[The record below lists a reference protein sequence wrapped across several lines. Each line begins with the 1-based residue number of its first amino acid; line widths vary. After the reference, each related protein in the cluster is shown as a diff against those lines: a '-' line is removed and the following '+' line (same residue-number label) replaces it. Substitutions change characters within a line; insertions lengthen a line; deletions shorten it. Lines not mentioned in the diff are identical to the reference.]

1 MKILMVNKFHYRKG
15 GSETY
20 YFSLRRR
27 LEEDGHT
34 VVDFSMQD
42 ERNFPSP
49 YADYFV
55 RPSDYA
61 NAASAG
67 EKLRMAA
74 NIVYSTEAKRK
85 FEALVQ
91 KERPDLVHLHVFQHQ
106 LSPSILD
113 VCKKYDLPT
122 VYTAHDLKMVCLNY
136 KMMHHGRLCEDCR
149 DGRYF
154 HCVRNRCVKDSALKS
169 GINYAEGVLH
179 RARRSYDAIDFVLTP
194 SRFYRDK
201 LVEFGV
207 AADRVVH
214 IPNFLDGETPT
225 VNVSP
230 YGRGYYL
237 YFGRL
242 VEEKGV
248 GTLINAFE
256 NTALPLVIVGTGPLE
271 DSARAAASE
280 CGNITL
286 AGFRTGQELTDIVG
300 NAKAVLLPSEWY
312 ENGPYSAIEA
322 LRLSRPL
329 IGADIGGIP
338 ELIDGNGFLF
348 PPRDVSALRRAV
360 EAVEALGPSE
370 YEALERRSSALFDAS
385 YRWERHAQALYAVY
399 RKATE
404 KHGKA
409 ISV

>member
-1 MKILMVNKFHYRKG
+1 MKILMVNKFHYSKG

-27 LEEDGHT
+27 LERDGHT

-49 YADYFV
+49 YAEYFV

-61 NAASAG
+61 SAASLPD
-67 EKLRMAA
+67 KLRMAA

-85 FEALVQ
+85 FEALVE
-91 KERPDLVHLHVFQHQ
+91 KEQPDLVHLHVFQHQ

-154 HCVRNRCVKDSALKS
+154 HCVRNKCVKASALKS
-169 GINYAEGVLH
+169 GICYAEGVLH
-179 RARRSYDAIDFVLTP
+179 RARRSYDAVDFVLAP

-207 AADRVVH
+207 AAERVVH
-214 IPNFLDGETPT
+214 LPNFLDGEEPT
-225 VNVSP
+225 VNTSP
-230 YGRGYYL
+230 FGKGYYL
-237 YFGRL
+237 YLGRL
-242 VEEKGV
+242 SEEKGV
-248 GTLINAFE
+248 GTLLEAFE
-256 NTALPLVIVGTGPLE
+256 GTALPLVIVGTGPLE
-271 DSARAAASE
+271 DSVRAAVASKQLD
-280 CGNITL
+280 NITL

-300 NAKAVLLPSEWY
+300 NARAVILPSEWY
-312 ENGPYSAIEA
+312 ENGPYAAIEA

-348 PPRDVSALRRAV
+348 PPKDSSALRGAV
-360 EAVEALGPSE
+360 ETAEALDPSA
-370 YEALERRSSALFDAS
+370 YEAMERRSHALFDAS
-385 YRWERHAQALYAVY
+385 YRWETHAETLYAVY
-399 RKATE
+399 REAMNR
-404 KHGKA
+404 HVR
-409 ISV
+409 S